1 MAEVMLGAQL
11 TVSDV
16 IVARLGRQLRFG
28 QATALWVAVIMQS
41 SPAGSVDSLVGGPL
55 QVSAD
60 CRRDRGAGHRS
71 VCAQPRAVHG
81 ALLRCAYWQH
91 LPGLPAVGGL
101 PPPHRP
107 PEEGIEYGFDL
118 RSRSLALY
126 TAGEDLRAGPG
137 LPLLGG
143 ARPAAM
149 PRPLP
154 STRQRARLATPI
166 SVLPLGSN
174 PPQQPA
180 PALQQEDPAA
190 EQGPSIR
197 CPGMAALM
205 NSQVLTES
213 GQSAQ
218 QLLKEATV
226 CTMTNGRMSRYSF
239 PMHCNL
245 KAVLKFSAY
254 CVIH

>member
-1 MAEVMLGAQL
+1 MLGAQL

-143 ARPAAM
+143 ARPAAT

-154 STRQRARLATPI
+154 STRQRARLATQSRCCPSAAI
-166 SVLPLGSN
+166 RPSSQHQLCSRRIR
-174 PPQQPA
+174 
-180 PALQQEDPAA
+180 LQ
-190 EQGPSIR
+190 SRVIFFR

-213 GQSAQ
+213 GQSVQ